1 MKDKGKLKSVKMD
14 HRSNQNGNQTTTLK
28 LLAWNPHAL
37 SHLWTDKDTNLIINT
52 DSHFGII

>member
-1 MKDKGKLKSVKMD
+1 MD

-52 DSHFGII
+52 DFPFGII